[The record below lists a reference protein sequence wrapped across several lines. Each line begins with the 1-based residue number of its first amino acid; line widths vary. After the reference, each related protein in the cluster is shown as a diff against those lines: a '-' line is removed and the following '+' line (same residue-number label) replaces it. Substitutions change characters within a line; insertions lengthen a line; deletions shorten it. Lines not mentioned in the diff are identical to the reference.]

1 MTSRHGNNSL
11 CYLHKLSGICQTKLT
26 LFGRLAIE
34 TVSLSL
40 FRFGGLYAR
49 LWAFAQMGL
58 ARGPLRRLP
67 GLVSWKL
74 CGSGTG
80 EGFTPVPNTGVY
92 AILCS
97 WRDEA
102 TARQATQHARPFTDW
117 RQHAAE
123 DWTLFLAPTSVR
135 GVWGGSAPFHVS
147 AEAGEGP
154 LAALTRA
161 TVRPARALQFWR
173 RVPNISRAI
182 GTDPRV
188 AFKIGIGEVPWLH
201 QVTFSIWPD
210 TSSMAA
216 FARAD
221 GPHARAIRAVRD
233 GNWFSEELYARFRI
247 LGDIGSWDGGSP
259 LDRLERSR
267 G

>member
-1 MTSRHGNNSL
+1 
-11 CYLHKLSGICQTKLT
+11 
-26 LFGRLAIE
+26 
-34 TVSLSL
+34 
-40 FRFGGLYAR
+40 
-49 LWAFAQMGL
+49 MGL
-58 ARGPLRRLP
+58 ARRPLRRVA
-67 GLVSWKL
+67 GLLSWKL

-92 AILCS
+92 AMLCA
-97 WRDEA
+97 WPDEA
-102 TARQATQHARPFTDW
+102 TAREMTATARPFTTW
-117 RQHAAE
+117 RARAAE

-135 GVWGGSAPFHVS
+135 GVWGGAAPFRAS

-161 TVRPARALQFWR
+161 TVRPLRAIQFWR
-173 RVPNISRAI
+173 RVPDISQVI
-182 GTDPRV
+182 GTDGNV
-188 AFKIGIGEVPWLH
+188 AFKIGIGEVPLLH

-210 TSSMAA
+210 TASMAD
-216 FARAD
+216 FARKD

-247 LGDIGSWDGGSP
+247 LGDVGSWGGGSP
-259 LDRLERSR
+259 LARLERSR